1 MSLPTKFLVLTTLA
15 LLTSLCYASEDSA
28 APIENKARQK
38 WYQVE
43 VIIFTQKDAFG
54 DELSSR
60 DVVLAYP
67 EHLIDLDNNSAAYT
81 ALPEEKLE
89 LGPDAYSLNRTGV
102 YKVLYHQAWRQPGLT
117 PENAPW
123 ININSSDDN
132 TALGGSLRIYLSSY
146 LHMENNIWRVSYATE
161 LESSQITLLNDPSHQ
176 LDSTNNTENVVMEE
190 NDGLSLAATSTSPLF
205 APWPQPPASPLHSL
219 EPQPVG
225 DESNTL
231 LPVPRAIK
239 EIILLKQESRLKLN
253 KLHYFD
259 HPKLGVLAKISRAKP
274 VAIAPVERIESVGK
288 PVVEDSL
295 NAKSTIKESPTAP

>member
-1 MSLPTKFLVLTTLA
+1 MSLPIKLLVLTTLA

-67 EHLIDLDNNSAAYT
+67 ENLIDLDNNSAAYT

-102 YKVLYHQAWRQPGLT
+102 YKVLYHQAWQQPGLA

-161 LESSQITLLNDPSHQ
+161 LESSQITPLNDPSHQ

-190 NDGLSLAATSTSPLF
+190 NDGLSLAATSTPPLL
-205 APWPQPPASPLHSL
+205 APWPQPPTSPLLSI
-219 EPQPVG
+219 EPKPIG

-259 HPKLGVLAKISRAKP
+259 HPKLGVLVKISRAKP

>member
-15 LLTSLCYASEDSA
+15 LLTNLSYASEQNA
-28 APIENKARQK
+28 TLIENKARQK

-43 VIIFTQKDAFG
+43 VIIFTQKDTFG

-67 EHLIDLDNNSAAYT
+67 GNLIDLDNNSAGYT
-81 ALPEEKLE
+81 SLPKGKLE

-102 YKVLYHQAWRQPGLT
+102 YKVLYHQAWLQPGLA

-132 TALGGSLRIYLSSY
+132 TALSGSLRIYLSSY
-146 LHMENNIWRVSYATE
+146 LHMENNIWRVNYATD
-161 LESSQITLLNDPSHQ
+161 LESSQLTPLNAPSRQ
-176 LDSTNNTENVVMEE
+176 QDSVNNTENAALEG
-190 NDGLSLAATSTSPLF
+190 NDGLSLAATSALPLL
-205 APWPQPPASPLHSL
+205 APWPQPPAPPLLST
-219 EPQPVG
+219 EPKPIG
-225 DESNTL
+225 DESSTL

-274 VAIAPVERIESVGK
+274 AAIAPVERIESVENTT
-288 PVVEDSL
+288 VEDSL